1 MSKVRKKLTDK
12 KKKLIIAD
20 YIDCGNYSE
29 VARKHGVSDTTV
41 RKLVNTDS
49 ESLKK
54 IEQKKEENTKDVLE
68 YMDSLNE
75 KKKSIINKLLLAI
88 EDKADKLD
96 SFTNIKDVA
105 SAYGIIIDK
114 EIKLREIKTHEKNN
128 EDGVVIVDDLPKDC
142 SKTEW
147 FDNF

>member
-1 MSKVRKKLTDK
+1 MSKIRKKLTDK
-12 KKKLIIAD
+12 KKKLIVAD

-49 ESLKK
+49 KSLKK

-142 SKTEW
+142 SKTE
-147 FDNF
+147 

>member
-12 KKKLIIAD
+12 KKKLIVAD

-75 KKKSIINKLLLAI
+75 KKKIIINKLLLAI

-142 SKTEW
+142 SKTE
-147 FDNF
+147 

>member
-12 KKKLIIAD
+12 KKKLIVAD

-41 RKLVNTDS
+41 RKLVNTDC

-142 SKTEW
+142 SKTE
-147 FDNF
+147 

>member
-12 KKKLIIAD
+12 KKKLIVAD

-114 EIKLREIKTHEKNN
+114 EIKLREIKTHEKNS

-142 SKTEW
+142 SKTE
-147 FDNF
+147 

>member
-1 MSKVRKKLTDK
+1 
-12 KKKLIIAD
+12 
-20 YIDCGNYSE
+20 
-29 VARKHGVSDTTV
+29 
-41 RKLVNTDS
+41 
-49 ESLKK
+49 
-54 IEQKKEENTKDVLE
+54 
-68 YMDSLNE
+68 MDSLNE

-142 SKTEW
+142 SKTE
-147 FDNF
+147 

>member
-12 KKKLIIAD
+12 KKKLIVAD

-114 EIKLREIKTHEKNN
+114 EIKLKEIKTHEKNN

-142 SKTEW
+142 SKTE
-147 FDNF
+147 

>member
-12 KKKLIIAD
+12 KKKLIVAD

-114 EIKLREIKTHEKNN
+114 EIKLREIKTHKKNN

-142 SKTEW
+142 SKTE
-147 FDNF
+147 

>member
-12 KKKLIIAD
+12 KKKLIVAD

-142 SKTEW
+142 SKTE
-147 FDNF
+147 

>member
-12 KKKLIIAD
+12 KKKLIVAD

-142 SKTEW
+142 SKIE
-147 FDNF
+147 

>member
-1 MSKVRKKLTDK
+1 MSKIRKKLTDK
-12 KKKLIIAD
+12 KKKLIVAD

>member
-12 KKKLIIAD
+12 KKKLIVAD

>member
-12 KKKLIIAD
+12 KKKLIVAD

-54 IEQKKEENTKDVLE
+54 IEQKKEENTRDVLE

-142 SKTEW
+142 SKTE
-147 FDNF
+147 

>member
-12 KKKLIIAD
+12 KKKLIVAD

-54 IEQKKEENTKDVLE
+54 IEQKKEENTRDVLE

>member
-12 KKKLIIAD
+12 KKKLIVAD

-54 IEQKKEENTKDVLE
+54 IEQKKKENTKDVLE

-142 SKTEW
+142 SKTE
-147 FDNF
+147 